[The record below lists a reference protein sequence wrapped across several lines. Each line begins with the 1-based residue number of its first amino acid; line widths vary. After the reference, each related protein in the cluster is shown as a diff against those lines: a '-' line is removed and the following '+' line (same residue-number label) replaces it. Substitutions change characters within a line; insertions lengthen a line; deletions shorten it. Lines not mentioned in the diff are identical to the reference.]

1 VAKKDRNK
9 KPDPKEVRNI
19 LESVGLLSD
28 ALSEKGKTKALQ
40 PINENLPPGRYDF
53 DLAEFPIF
61 RLYKKNLSVYD
72 PKHPLVYTDTI
83 RGKSGEI
90 VKRSWEV
97 YPSAFGFGGPTTMV
111 TFYDLLQLY
120 SEQGCEGSKIQFGT
134 LRSLFL
140 RRGNRNP
147 SAKDYKRMMRDI
159 DILRGIDIHAENAF
173 WDKKKQAYVSKR
185 WRLFNEVYYFKEK
198 ADSYQEEMPFGFIE
212 ASTTLQEIAR
222 SRGFFTIGFQS
233 ELFHQL
239 KPLEQRLAVYLAK
252 MFKSQKMHIRF
263 VDMLA
268 KALPIEAAR
277 PDNVRRLLGNAAQGL
292 VDKRVP
298 ILASYSIERSGREGE
313 WVAIFH
319 RKETPKDFPLPKNT
333 EWKPATAEEDKL
345 IRMLIETSGQPE
357 DWRWW
362 TMCAKKLG
370 RDGVLRAIGQFEE
383 KRRLVDLEKP
393 PGALLSAIIKYIAR
407 QMGVAIR

>member
-1 VAKKDRNK
+1 VAKRNQNK
-9 KPDPKEVRNI
+9 KPDLQEVRNT
-19 LESVGLLSD
+19 LGNAGLLSD
-28 ALSEKGKTKALQ
+28 AGPEKGKTKKLR
-40 PINENLPPGRYDF
+40 PVNENLPPGRYDF

-61 RLYKKNLSVYD
+61 RLYKNNLSVYD
-72 PKHPLVYTDTI
+72 PKQPLTYKDTI
-83 RGKSGEI
+83 RGKNGELI
-90 VKRSWEV
+90 ERSWEV

-120 SEQGCEGSKIQFGT
+120 SEQGYEGSKIQFGT

-147 SAKDYKRMMRDI
+147 STKDYKRMMRDI

-173 WDKKKQAYVSKR
+173 WDKKKQAYISKH
-185 WRLFNEVYYFKEK
+185 WRPFNEVYYFKER
-198 ADSYQEEMPFGFIE
+198 ANSYQAEMPFGFIE

-263 VDMLA
+263 VNMLA

-277 PDNVRRLLGNAAQGL
+277 PDNVRRLLSNAAQGL
-292 VDKRVP
+292 INKNVP
-298 ILASYSIERSGREGE
+298 ILASFSIEKSGREGE

-319 RKETPKDFPLPKNT
+319 RKETPKDLPQAKDA
-333 EWKPATAEEDKL
+333 EWKPATAEEGKL
-345 IRMLIETSGQPE
+345 VRMLIEASDQPE

-383 KRRLVDLEKP
+383 KRRLIDLEKP
-393 PGALLSAIIKYIAR
+393 PGALLSAIIKDIAR